1 MTTQENDAGAK
12 LDRLTANLA
21 RVEELTE
28 RLVNGLAKKKAHDAA
43 LNGPSNDV
51 YVKAAAAYLA
61 GRQAGRARRALGFAL
76 AFLCAKRTLLL
87 RKTVSRSYAR

>member
-1 MTTQENDAGAK
+1 MTTQENDAGPK

-51 YVKAAAAYLA
+51 
-61 GRQAGRARRALGFAL
+61 
-76 AFLCAKRTLLL
+76 
-87 RKTVSRSYAR
+87 